1 MVIGR
6 SARCPFYS
14 FWKLRGCWRFN
25 KREKCKNVFAAVW
38 NLFLR
43 AIIPSYDVKL
53 SFKPLLERK
62 DWWLLS
68 RKTWT
73 LVYGPTTKAKHIAC
87 SNFYIC
93 SWICATI
100 GMYKTILTDAK
111 NALTWNTAISTILDT
126 KIPSKIHVTTLNMV
140 LVIWQKISIFGTKV
154 IELCYFLSYQNK
166 KIGSQYQN
174 VIVF

>member
-1 MVIGR
+1 M
-6 SARCPFYS
+6 
-14 FWKLRGCWRFN
+14 
-25 KREKCKNVFAAVW
+25 W

-43 AIIPSYDVKL
+43 AIIPSYDVEL

-73 LVYGPTTKAKHIAC
+73 LVIRTDNKSKTHC
-87 SNFYIC
+87 VFQFYIC
-93 SWICATI
+93 SWIRATI

-126 KIPSKIHVTTLNMV
+126 KIPSKIHVTTQNMV
-140 LVIWQKISIFGTKV
+140 LVIWQKINIFGTKV
-154 IELCYFLSYQNK
+154 IELCYFHHIK
-166 KIGSQYQN
+166 IKIGSQYHN
-174 VIVF
+174 VIVFKTSLGATLLVLIIC